1 MSWKDNA
8 TIVKQNIFLHADDTN
23 SIYYP
28 KVLPIGLKTR
38 PVDEKGVYKSNVIY
52 EISSDVFKPLAEAWA
67 KKNNLNVTR
76 DNIAEILGIDDRIVM
91 YYNDENSCGSH
102 DYTLYYLARSYNI
115 WKDDEH
121 WYKKDFTLR
130 FAVFKEMKLLTLTN
144 KENAIKKQQE
154 LIKRKVALNNL
165 ILKDNITAAFKK
177 HGYLLETYDDKK
189 YRLMY
194 NPGSKDYDAFIEA
207 AIDHY
212 INGVLLKDLG
222 CKIHVPK
229 PSSRKGTRS
238 VYDSII
244 DMESIDIE
252 GEQNGSENI
261 NR

>member
-8 TIVKQNIFLHADDTN
+8 TIVKRNIFLHADDTN

-28 KVLPIGLKTR
+28 KVLPMGLKTR

-91 YYNDENSCGSH
+91 YYNDENSGSH
-102 DYTLYYLARSYNI
+102 NYTLYYLAQPYI

-121 WYKKDFTLR
+121 WHKKEFTLQ
-130 FAVFKEMKLLTLTN
+130 FAVFKEMKLLPLTD
-144 KENAIKKQQE
+144 KERTIKEQQE

-165 ILKDNITAAFKK
+165 ILKDNIIAAFKK
-177 HGYLLETYDDKK
+177 HGYLLETYNDKK
-189 YRLMY
+189 YNLMY
-194 NPGSKDYDAFIEA
+194 RPGSNDYNVFIEA

-212 INGVLLKDLG
+212 INDVLLKDLG

-261 NR
+261 NG

>member
-8 TIVKQNIFLHADDTN
+8 TIVKRNIFLHADDTN

-91 YYNDENSCGSH
+91 YYNDENSCSH
-102 DYTLYYLARSYNI
+102 DYTLYYLAQPYI

-121 WYKKDFTLR
+121 WYKEEFTLR
-130 FAVFKEMKLLTLTN
+130 FAVFKEMKLLTLTD
-144 KENAIKKQQE
+144 KERAIKEQQE

-165 ILKDNITAAFKK
+165 ILKDNIIAAFKK
-177 HGYLLETYDDKK
+177 HGYLLETYNDKK
-189 YRLMY
+189 YNLMY
-194 NPGSKDYDAFIEA
+194 RPGSNDYNVFIEA

-212 INGVLLKDLG
+212 INNVLLKDLG

-238 VYDSII
+238 AYDSII

-261 NR
+261 NG

>member
-1 MSWKDNA
+1 MSWKDLA
-8 TIVKQNIFLHADDTN
+8 KEIKKNIFLHADDTN

-28 KVLPIGLKTR
+28 KVLPVGLKTR

-91 YYNDENSCGSH
+91 YYNHDNSCGGH
-102 DYTLYYLARSYNI
+102 NYTLYYLAQPYI

-121 WYKKDFTLR
+121 WHKKEFTLQ
-130 FAVFKEMKLLTLTN
+130 FAVFKEMKLLTLTD
-144 KENAIKKQQE
+144 KERAIKEQQE

-165 ILKDNITAAFKK
+165 ILKDNIIAAFKK
-177 HGYLLETYDDKK
+177 HGYLLETYNDKK
-189 YRLMY
+189 YNLMY
-194 NPGSKDYDAFIEA
+194 RPGSNDYNVFIEA

-212 INGVLLKDLG
+212 INNVLLKDLG

-238 VYDSII
+238 AYDSII

-261 NR
+261 NG

>member
-8 TIVKQNIFLHADDTN
+8 TIVKRNIFLHADDTN

-67 KKNNLNVTR
+67 KKNNSNVTR
-76 DNIAEILGIDDRIVM
+76 ANIAEILGIDDRIVM
-91 YYNDENSCGSH
+91 YYNDENGGSH

-115 WKDDEH
+115 WKGDEH
-121 WYKKDFTLR
+121 WYKKEFTLR

-144 KENAIKKQQE
+144 KERTIKEQQE

-165 ILKDNITAAFKK
+165 ILKDNIIAAFKK
-177 HGYLLETYDDKK
+177 HGYLLETYNDKK
-189 YRLMY
+189 YNLMY
-194 NPGSKDYDAFIEA
+194 RPGSNDYNVFIEA

-212 INGVLLKDLG
+212 INNVLLKDLG

-238 VYDSII
+238 AYDSII

-261 NR
+261 NG

>member
-8 TIVKQNIFLHADDTN
+8 TIVKRNIFLHADDTN

-67 KKNNLNVTR
+67 KKNNSNVTR
-76 DNIAEILGIDDRIVM
+76 ANIAEILGIDDRIVM
-91 YYNDENSCGSH
+91 YYNDENGGSH

-115 WKDDEH
+115 WKGDEH
-121 WYKKDFTLR
+121 WYKKEFTLR
-130 FAVFKEMKLLTLTN
+130 FAVFKEMKLLTLTD
-144 KENAIKKQQE
+144 KERTIKEQQE

-165 ILKDNITAAFKK
+165 ILKDNIIAAFKK
-177 HGYLLETYDDKK
+177 HGYLLETYNDKK
-189 YRLMY
+189 YNLMY
-194 NPGSKDYDAFIEA
+194 RPGSNDYNVFIEA

-212 INGVLLKDLG
+212 INNVLLKDLG

-238 VYDSII
+238 AYDSII

-261 NR
+261 NG

>member
-8 TIVKQNIFLHADDTN
+8 TIVKRNIFLHADDTN

-76 DNIAEILGIDDRIVM
+76 DNIAEILGIDDRIVI
-91 YYNDENSCGSH
+91 YYNDENSGSH

-121 WYKKDFTLR
+121 WYKKEFTLR

-144 KENAIKKQQE
+144 KENAIKKQKE

-165 ILKDNITAAFKK
+165 ILKDNIIAAFKK
-177 HGYLLETYDDKK
+177 HGYLLETYNDKK
-189 YRLMY
+189 YNLMY
-194 NPGSKDYDAFIEA
+194 RPGSNDYNAFIEA

-212 INGVLLKDLG
+212 INNVLLKDLG

-238 VYDSII
+238 AYDSII

-261 NR
+261 NE